1 MIPFKSKTLVRKF
14 SYGELIKECLTQGWR
29 LPTLEEAK
37 EIETS
42 SDCFFIQ
49 PKTEIFDDRLSS
61 VYYPNSNAI
70 GLINK
75 KFMLD
80 TVVVVLPKVCV
91 SCDYCDMCVIKKFA
105 CNTYGKDPK
114 TWGCTEFKRRV
125 K

>member
-1 MIPFKSKTLVRKF
+1 MITFKSKTLVRKF

-49 PKTEIFDDRLSS
+49 AETGIYDDRLSS
-61 VYYPNSNAI
+61 VYYPKSNKV
-70 GLINK
+70 GLVNK

-91 SCDYCDMCVIKKFA
+91 DCIDFNMCEVKKFA
-105 CNTYGKDPK
+105 CNEYGKDPK
-114 TWGCTEFKRRV
+114 IWGCTEFKRI
-125 K
+125 KI